1 MNDGPTGPEQ
11 AQGPYRLGPL
21 LATSWRFYSAR
32 FSGLFGLFVLVN
44 LPFAALALIRISDIP
59 ERTLILINTVIFI
72 IQTIWVSLAIG
83 VAANMLEG
91 YLRDEI
97 VGPLEGWKRLRQNML
112 PALAA
117 GMVSSFLAIFTGQ
130 LFPPLLAL
138 VYGPPMLMQVIA
150 VEGSRSLTD
159 AWRKTK
165 TFMVG
170 HWMRVIS
177 YLMTAVLGA
186 FVVFNLAAS
195 LVISITGDVSE
206 DAEQAMLTALIAGIA
221 AFTYP
226 FIATVQYVAYAD
238 IAALDVVTP
247 PASSRRKDRSDAPD
261 DGDGGTDGMVE
272 ATEDL
277 PEVVTLYDALG
288 VRPTATQK
296 QIRRGYDTRM
306 KLTDPARHEQLDAA
320 AIADMERKRAEAQ
333 QAFETL
339 SDPGLRA
346 EYDEQLR

>member
-1 MNDGPTGPEQ
+1 MNDGQAVPEQ
-11 AQGPYRLGPL
+11 EQGPYRLGPL

-44 LPFAALALIRISDIP
+44 LPFAALALVRISDIP

-72 IQTIWVSLAIG
+72 VQTIWVSLAVG

-97 VGPLEGWKRLRQNML
+97 VGPFEGWKRLRQNML

-117 GMVSSFLAIFTGQ
+117 GMISSFLAIFTGQ

-150 VEGSRSLTD
+150 VEGARSLTD

-165 TFMVG
+165 TLMVG

-186 FVVFNLAAS
+186 FVIFNLAAS

-238 IAALDVVTP
+238 IAALDGVTH
-247 PASSRRKDRSDAPD
+247 PASSRRKTLSGDTD
-261 DGDGGTDGMVE
+261 DGTEVIE
-272 ATEDL
+272 TTEDM

-296 QIRRGYDTRM
+296 QIRRAYDTRM
-306 KLTDPARHEQLDAA
+306 KLTDPARHEQLDADA
-320 AIADMERKRAEAQ
+320 VADMERKRSEAQ

-339 SDPGLRA
+339 SDPVARA

>member
-1 MNDGPTGPEQ
+1 MNDGHTGPEQ
-11 AQGPYRLGPL
+11 EQGPYRLIPL

-44 LPFAALALIRISDIP
+44 LPFAALALVRISDIP

-72 IQTIWVSLAIG
+72 IQTIWVSLAVG
-83 VAANMLEG
+83 VAANILEG

-117 GMVSSFLAIFTGQ
+117 GMASSFLAIFTGQ

-165 TFMVG
+165 AFMVG

-186 FVVFNLAAS
+186 FVIFNLAAS

-238 IAALDVVTP
+238 IAALDGVVP
-247 PASSRRKDRSDAPD
+247 PASSRRKSRSGDPD
-261 DGDGGTDGMVE
+261 DEADEVVE
-272 ATEDL
+272 ATEDM
-277 PEVVTLYDALG
+277 PAVVTLYDALG

-296 QIRRGYDTRM
+296 QIRRAYDTRM
-306 KLTDPARHEQLDAA
+306 KLTDPARHEQLDAD
-320 AIADMERKRAEAQ
+320 AIAEMEHKRSEAQ

-339 SDPGLRA
+339 SDPARRA